1 MEKKFIYEAPEV
13 EQIELKL
20 ECNQTI
26 LSSTTGSPDID
37 GDENLG
43 DIG

>member
-13 EQIELKL
+13 EQIKLKL
-20 ECNQTI
+20 ESNQTI
-26 LSSTTGSPDID
+26 LTSTGSPDID
-37 GDENLG
+37 GEENLG